1 MPDIWRQEIVVPV
14 SERANTQTLVTTYLF
29 HSSVYAPNYWN
40 ILFTQIYLSTYKDTP
55 YYVMHGMDFVQ
66 IEVVIL
72 S

>member
-1 MPDIWRQEIVVPV
+1 MPDVWRQAIVVPV
-14 SERANTQTLVTTYLF
+14 SERADTQTLVTTYLF

-40 ILFTQIYLSTYKDTP
+40 ILFTQIYLSTYKDTL
-55 YYVMHGMDFVQ
+55 YFVIYSMDFVQ